1 MKLPDFY
8 HFPPFF
14 TIQPVLSTREKQLG
28 QWREL
33 ILKYRECTAIMNHVP
48 MGCTVLL
55 SYLLFVTTYNINFIH
70 QITHNLIKI
79 IYRH

>member
-1 MKLPDFY
+1 MSTFWNQLPDFY

-33 ILKYRECTAIMNHVP
+33 ILKYREYI
-48 MGCTVLL
+48 LL
-55 SYLLFVTTYNINFIH
+55 LRLFCITTWCCSHFNVIEN
-70 QITHNLIKI
+70 
-79 IYRH
+79 